1 MRSDPLTTLRRH
13 RFPAV
18 STAALVMLMATGC
31 LLKAPPGANA
41 LRDTELAHAPL
52 PAQWSSAAASGAVGA
67 GWLASFGDT
76 TLDGL
81 VTEALEHNADLRI
94 AAARVEQARGY
105 AKAAGAA
112 IYPSVS
118 LLGRA
123 GGKLS
128 GDNSGLEGLL
138 LSASWE
144 LDLWG
149 RVRAE
154 RAAGKAQYASAAL
167 DGEYARQ
174 SLVALVAKSWFL
186 ATEARL
192 QKSIAEDMVRAT
204 EQLVDVARQRLQ
216 VGAGSDYDLAVAEAS
231 LGGARDTLRQLE
243 LGYLQSQRAL
253 EVLLGRYPSASL
265 AAAEALPGL
274 PPPVPAGLPSELLE
288 RRPDVVAAER
298 RVAAA
303 FNRVHEAKAA
313 RLPTISL
320 TASGSNMTS
329 DFFVLQER
337 DNPVW
342 SAGASL
348 LAPIYRGGALQA
360 QVEIRSAEQKQALA
374 EYARA
379 GLRAFSDVENAL
391 SSEATLRAREQILAQ
406 AVADNA
412 RALDFARQ
420 RYRIGAVDLRAVLQQ
435 QLAMFAAQ
443 ATLLRVQSEARVQRV
458 NLYLAL
464 GGDFAGGNE
473 ARAARHDSMDGGGGA
488 KQDARAEGCLD
499 CGLAVPTHL
508 TDPTAAGGN
517 PNKTDSEG
525 SVKALATAP

>member
-1 MRSDPLTTLRRH
+1 MRRAPANTLWLR
-13 RFPAV
+13 
-18 STAALVMLMATGC
+18 ALPVAGVVALMATGC
-31 LLKAPPGANA
+31 LLKAPPGPSD
-41 LRDTELAHAPL
+41 LRDTTLAHARQPQ
-52 PAQWSSAAASGAVGA
+52 QWSSAAVDGVVSP

-76 TLDGL
+76 TLEVL
-81 VTEALEHNADLRI
+81 VVEALEHNADLRI

-105 AKAAGAA
+105 AKAAGAS

-118 LLGRA
+118 LLAR
-123 GGKLS
+123 GGSNLS
-128 GDNSGLEGLL
+128 GDSSGLQGLL

-149 RVRAE
+149 RVRAG
-154 RAAGKAQYASAAL
+154 RAAGQAQYASAEL

-174 SLVALVAKSWFL
+174 SLVAQVAKSWFL

-192 QKSIAEDMVRAT
+192 QMRIAEDMVRAS
-204 EQLVDVARQRLQ
+204 EQLVELARQRLQ
-216 VGAGSDYDLAVAEAS
+216 VGVGDDYDLAVAEAN
-231 LGGARDTLRQLE
+231 LGGLRDTLRQLE

-265 AAAEALPGL
+265 AAADALSGL

-303 FNRVHEAKAA
+303 FNREAEAKAA

-320 TASGSNMTS
+320 TASASNLNS
-329 DFFVLQER
+329 EFFVLQDR

-379 GLRAFSDVENAL
+379 GLRAFNDVENAL
-391 SSEATLRAREQILAQ
+391 ASEATLQAREQLLVKA
-406 AVADNA
+406 AADNA

-420 RYRIGAVDLRAVLQQ
+420 RYHIGAVDLRAVSQQ
-435 QLAMFAAQ
+435 QLALFAAQ

-458 NLYLAL
+458 NLHLAL
-464 GGDFAGGNE
+464 GGSFVAPPSPPEPVTDGNL
-473 ARAARHDSMDGGGGA
+473 RAAVGNSAMES
-488 KQDARAEGCLD
+488 K
-499 CGLAVPTHL
+499 AVVP
-508 TDPTAAGGN
+508 
-517 PNKTDSEG
+517 
-525 SVKALATAP
+525 

>member
-1 MRSDPLTTLRRH
+1 MRRAPAKNSWLR
-13 RFPAV
+13 
-18 STAALVMLMATGC
+18 ALPVAGVVVLMATGC
-31 LLKAPPGANA
+31 LLKAPPGASD
-41 LRDTELAHAPL
+41 LRDTTLAHAPL
-52 PAQWSSAAASGAVGA
+52 PEQWSSTATGGAVSA
-67 GWLASFGDT
+67 GWLASFGDAN
-76 TLDGL
+76 LEAL
-81 VTEALEHNADLRI
+81 VAEALEYNADLRI

-105 AKAAGAA
+105 ARAAGAS

-118 LLGRA
+118 LLAR
-123 GGKLS
+123 GGSNLS
-128 GDNSGLEGLL
+128 GDSSGLQGLL

-149 RVRAE
+149 RVRSE
-154 RAAGKAQYASAAL
+154 RAAGKAQYASAEL

-192 QKSIAEDMVRAT
+192 QKAIAEDMVRAS
-204 EQLVDVARQRLQ
+204 EQLVDVARQRQQ
-216 VGAGSDYDLAVAEAS
+216 VGVGDDYDLAVAEAN
-231 LGGARDTLRQLE
+231 LGGVRDTLRQLE
-243 LGYLQSQRAL
+243 LGYRQSQRAL

-265 AAAEALPGL
+265 AAADALPGL

-303 FNRVHEAKAA
+303 FNREAEAKAA

-320 TASGSNMTS
+320 TASSSNLTS
-329 DFFVLQER
+329 EFFVLQDR

-360 QVEIRSAEQKQALA
+360 QVEIRTAEQKQALA

-379 GLRAFSDVENAL
+379 GLRAFNDVENAL
-391 SSEATLRAREQILAQ
+391 SSEVTLQAREQLLVKA
-406 AVADNA
+406 AADHA
-412 RALDFARQ
+412 RALEFARQ
-420 RYRIGAVDLRAVLQQ
+420 RYRIGAVDLRAVSQQ
-435 QLAMFAAQ
+435 QLALFAAQ

-458 NLYLAL
+458 NLHLAL
-464 GGDFAGGNE
+464 GGNFADGNE
-473 ARAARHDSMDGGGGA
+473 ARAAR
-488 KQDARAEGCLD
+488 QGCRD
-499 CGLAVPTHL
+499 CGFAAPPSTPGPVTDDNQSAAV
-508 TDPTAAGGN
+508 GN
-517 PNKTDSEG
+517 SSMASKS
-525 SVKALATAP
+525 KAP